1 MKSLIRVF
9 SQSSIIVT
17 NTIDSSQYKCNSLK
31 FHLNIPLEMSKL
43 RNYVSQFLR
52 KEIQSEDI
60 SLLNR
65 EIKEWFVE
73 SENDLFLIYYKL

>member
-52 KEIQSEDI
+52 KEI
-60 SLLNR
+60 
-65 EIKEWFVE
+65 
-73 SENDLFLIYYKL
+73 